1 MKTLR
6 TILFGVLALAA
17 IVALATFLLPAK
29 VTLQRE
35 AEIDRSPSLIYA
47 FVSDINGFNQFSP
60 WKRAD
65 PAMTSNV
72 AGNPGAGQKMTWQSK
87 KMGNGSMTIAESK
100 PYESVTY
107 DLDFGRSKAKSS
119 FIITPA
125 AKGSKVVWTMESY
138 AGVNPVERVMNFGR
152 SGLIAKEFGGG
163 LDRGAGRAEGWP
175 DVDLSGLNV
184 SRLTT
189 QRSAFIFV
197 PIEVSSADP
206 AAAEAELLR
215 AMNKANAVLILND
228 LSPSGPGVIQYTD
241 ISNGMIKANAGF
253 PMDKAPTPEEAAA
266 LIGSA
271 KVVFG
276 ELPGGAMVRA
286 PAAPHTGDKIMEK
299 LQVYLKLMRLSK
311 KGDVQQAYPGGV
323 NGETEVLIPIG

>member
-29 VTLQRE
+29 VTLQRQS
-35 AEIDRSPSLIYA
+35 EINRAPSLVYA

-65 PAMTSNV
+65 PNMTNTIT
-72 AGNPGAGQKMTWQSK
+72 GGPGAGQKMVWQSA
-87 KMGNGSMTIAESK
+87 KMGDGSMTIADAK
-100 PYESVTY
+100 PYESVAY

-119 FIITPA
+119 FTITPA
-125 AKGSKVVWTMESY
+125 ANGSKVVWTMDSY
-138 AGVNPVERVMNFGR
+138 AGFNPIERVMNFVMK
-152 SGLIAKEFGGG
+152 GLIAKDFESG
-163 LDRGAGRAEGWP
+163 LVRLKVLAEELP
-175 DVDLSGLNV
+175 DVDLAGLTV
-184 SRLTT
+184 SRLST

-197 PIEVSSADP
+197 PVEVPSADS
-206 AAAEAELLR
+206 AAAETELLR

-228 LSPSGPGVIQYTD
+228 LSPSGPGVIQYKD
-241 ISNGMIKANAGF
+241 RSNGMIKANAGF

-286 PAAPHTGDKIMEK
+286 PAAPHTGDKVLEK
-299 LQVYLKLMRLSK
+299 LQVYLKLMRLTQ
-311 KGDVQQAYPGGV
+311 KGEAQQAYPGGI
-323 NGETEVLIPIG
+323 NGETEILIPIG